1 MYATP
6 TNPLKGRVG
15 FSPFQVGYIHRITKS
30 GFFTNPDP
38 TRCADEKNLI

>member
-38 TRCADEKNLI
+38 TGRRDMKNSI